1 MTRLPWSF
9 IRLSILSLLLTFGSS
24 GAAAPPASG
33 PASQMPA
40 ALAVPPAAQA
50 SAQFDAAAATDAWLA
65 QLSPA
70 ARARSDAYSKV
81 GYWLLLWDFLAG
93 AAIALLLLHL
103 RWSAGMRALA
113 ERLTRFQPLQTLLY
127 WIQYL
132 LMTTLL
138 GFPLAVYEGYGR
150 EHHYGLATQT
160 FGPWMV
166 DQVKSLLVGMLLGG
180 IISMALF
187 GVVRRLQRTWW
198 IWGAVVAVA
207 FTAFVTMIAPVY
219 LVPIFNRVTRLD
231 DPRVTGP
238 ILSMARANG
247 LPAKEVYVV
256 DASRQ
261 TTRVSADV
269 SGLGSTMRITLN
281 DNLLRRGTPE
291 QIQAVVGHEMGHY
304 VLNHIYTGLM
314 FYLIVIIAG
323 FAWLRW
329 ALERCLRRWGER
341 WQIRRVGDTA
351 VLPLAM
357 LLVSAFFF
365 ALTPVLNSFSR
376 LQEVEA
382 DIFGLNASRQPD
394 GVAQMTLQVAEYR
407 KLSPGPVEEMIFY
420 DHPSGRSRIYAAMRW
435 KAENLASLS
444 ARSEPP
450 PASGAPAPK

>member
-70 ARARSDAYSKV
+70 ARSDAYSKV

-219 LVPIFNRVTRLD
+219 LVPIFNRVTWLD

-329 ALERCLRRWGER
+329 ALERCLRRWGAR
-341 WQIRRVGDTA
+341 WQIRGVGDTA

-420 DHPSGRSRIYAAMRW
+420 DHPSGCSRIYAAMRW

>member
-9 IRLSILSLLLTFGSS
+9 IRLSILSLLLTFGSM
-24 GAAAPPASG
+24 GAAALSASG

-70 ARARSDAYSKV
+70 ARARSDAYSKG

-150 EHHYGLATQT
+150 EHHYSLATQT

-166 DQVKSLLVGMLLGG
+166 DQIKSLLVGMLLGG

-247 LPAKEVYVV
+247 IPAKEVYVV

-341 WQIRRVGDTA
+341 WQIRGVGDTA

>member
-1 MTRLPWSF
+1 
-9 IRLSILSLLLTFGSS
+9 
-24 GAAAPPASG
+24 
-33 PASQMPA
+33 
-40 ALAVPPAAQA
+40 
-50 SAQFDAAAATDAWLA
+50 
-65 QLSPA
+65 
-70 ARARSDAYSKV
+70 
-81 GYWLLLWDFLAG
+81 
-93 AAIALLLLHL
+93 
-103 RWSAGMRALA
+103 
-113 ERLTRFQPLQTLLY
+113 
-127 WIQYL
+127 
-132 LMTTLL
+132 
-138 GFPLAVYEGYGR
+138 
-150 EHHYGLATQT
+150 
-160 FGPWMV
+160 
-166 DQVKSLLVGMLLGG
+166 MLLGG

-247 LPAKEVYVV
+247 IPAKEVYVV

-341 WQIRRVGDTA
+341 WQIRGVGDTA

-376 LQEVEA
+376 MQEVEA
-382 DIFGLNASRQPD
+382 DTFGLNASRQPD

-407 KLSPGPVEEMIFY
+407 KLSPGPIEEMIFY

-444 ARSEPP
+444 ARSEPS
-450 PASGAPAPK
+450 PAPGAPPAPK